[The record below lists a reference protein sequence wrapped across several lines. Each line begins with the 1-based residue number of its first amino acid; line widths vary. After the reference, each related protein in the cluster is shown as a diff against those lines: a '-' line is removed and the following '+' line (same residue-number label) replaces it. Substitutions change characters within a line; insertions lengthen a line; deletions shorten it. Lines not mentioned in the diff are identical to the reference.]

1 VSSRFWLL
9 PDVYFPR
16 YCLNYF
22 VIREEDNKLIIN
34 YHVIEKE
41 APSELSILQR
51 FVIFGRKKGNTTTI
65 PEKTV
70 VG

>member
-1 VSSRFWLL
+1 
-9 PDVYFPR
+9 
-16 YCLNYF
+16 
-22 VIREEDNKLIIN
+22 VIKEEDNKLVVN

-41 APSELSILQR
+41 APFELSMLQR
-51 FVIFGRKKGNTTTI
+51 FVIFGRKKGNTNTI